1 MFKWL
6 KDIFTVGRCCGDCK
20 YFSKCWGSCNCIMA
34 DNPACKDFKGS
45 IYES

>member
-20 YFSKCWGSCNCIMA
+20 YFSKCWGTYNSIMV
-34 DNPACKDFKGS
+34 DTPACKDFK
-45 IYES
+45 ESTHES